1 MAPTTKSPSNI
12 TEKESYEDKMCD
24 QPATKHLK
32 QELLYEMKHYIS
44 SLQQH
49 YETDYMDKCIKAMR
63 DQIVSQKSEVIF
75 LRRKVKEKKIFI
87 EQLSNNSSN
96 KNNINNRNYDSN
108 NDNNNDD
115 NNNNNNNNNNYNNNN
130 NNNKSNSINK
140 STDNKVMVP
149 PLHKPEKE
157 LCSYLE
163 TAW

>member
-1 MAPTTKSPSNI
+1 
-12 TEKESYEDKMCD
+12 
-24 QPATKHLK
+24 
-32 QELLYEMKHYIS
+32 
-44 SLQQH
+44 
-49 YETDYMDKCIKAMR
+49 MDKCIKAMQ

-75 LRRKVKEKKIFI
+75 LRGKVKEKKIFI

-108 NDNNNDD
+108 NDNNNDNNNS
-115 NNNNNNNNNNYNNNN
+115 NNNNNNNNNH
-130 NNNKSNSINK
+130 KSNSINK